1 LRALHRAR
9 DAGRPSPAAAPAAL
23 KPGFGKP
30 RTPWPSTPRNRSA
43 ASRKA
48 STRSGGIFD
57 LDRKR
62 SRIAL
67 IERDAGQ
74 PDFWN
79 DNAKAQA
86 ALKEKATLEATVQ
99 GFERVERA
107 LDDAKTLL
115 ELAAEAGDEA
125 ARAEAETAVAAVAR
139 EVERLELERMLSG
152 ENDHASC
159 YMEINAGAGGTE
171 SMDWAAM
178 LLRMYSRYAEA
189 KGWKVDVNDFVAG
202 EEAGVKNV
210 SLSIHGENA
219 YGFLKAENG
228 VHRLVRIS
236 PFDANA
242 RRQTSFAS
250 VTVYP
255 EVDDDIVIDIPEK
268 DVRVDVFRASGA
280 GGQKVNKTSSAV
292 RLTHLPTG
300 ITVAMQNE
308 RSQHANRDMAWKI
321 LRARLYDLEMQ
332 KRNQARDAAEA
343 QKKDI
348 AFGSQI
354 RSYVLA
360 PYRLVKDLR
369 TGVETGNVD
378 AVLDGDLDP
387 FITAQLLGV
396 KNPNRALPE

>member
-1 LRALHRAR
+1 M
-9 DAGRPSPAAAPAAL
+9 
-23 KPGFGKP
+23 
-30 RTPWPSTPRNRSA
+30 
-43 ASRKA
+43 
-48 STRSGGIFD
+48 
-57 LDRKR
+57 
-62 SRIAL
+62 
-67 IERDAGQ
+67 
-74 PDFWN
+74 
-79 DNAKAQA
+79 
-86 ALKEKATLEATVQ
+86 LKEKAALTAQVE
-99 GFERVERA
+99 GFERVDRA
-107 LDDAKTLL
+107 LDDARTLL
-115 ELAAEAGDEA
+115 ELAAEANDDA
-125 ARAEAETAVAAVAR
+125 TRAEAEGSLEAVER
-139 EVERLELERMLSG
+139 EVEKLELRRMLSG
-152 ENDHASC
+152 ENDQANA

-178 LLRMYSRYAEA
+178 LLRMYTRYAEA
-189 KGWKVDVNDFVAG
+189 KGWTVEINDFVAG
-202 EEAGVKNV
+202 EEAGLKNV
-210 SLSIHGENA
+210 SIKVTGENA
-219 YGFLKAENG
+219 YGYLKAENG

-268 DVRVDVFRASGA
+268 DVRVDVYRASGA

-292 RLTHLPTG
+292 RLTHVPSG

-321 LRARLYDLEMQ
+321 LRSRLYDLELQ
-332 KRNQARDAAEA
+332 KRNQARDEAES

-378 AVLDGDLDP
+378 AVLDGELDD
-387 FITAQLLGV
+387 FVTAQLLGV
-396 KNPNRALPE
+396 KNPNRAVPE